1 MPATHTVIIHGW
13 SDRSDSFVSIK
24 PSLEA
29 SGVPNVCTLSYADDK
44 SRQNKLSLDDFA
56 DWLNGQ
62 FIEQKFID
70 TEGNPLVD
78 LNVLVHSTG
87 GLVIRRW
94 IARYYLQSAERLD
107 LCPVKRIVM
116 LAPAQVG
123 SPYAQPRHSFVGS
136 LLKGRFK
143 LGDLRGICR
152 QWLDS
157 LNVGRHY
164 QWRLAHRDLL
174 CGLVPY
180 SAERI
185 QVTLL
190 AGIKADLD
198 SANGQ
203 KEAGA
208 YIPYQWGVEKS
219 VETFAW
225 AVLPGLDERGIV
237 EGLGQKD
244 SLIAGLLLE
253 ALNCT
258 SPAAFH
264 QFCARTQSITAQ
276 THRQN
281 SNSTFQPFAFWAVG
295 DQQHATPDFT
305 FECFTRKAGTAEV
318 ERIVARV
325 ATDSASEVRANSVYL
340 SRPSSLPIEPTLCL
354 PPALS

>member
-13 SDRSDSFVSIK
+13 SDRSDSFVSLK
-24 PSLEA
+24 QHLEA
-29 SGVPNVCTLSYADDK
+29 SGVSNVCTLSYADEK
-44 SRQNKLSLDDFA
+44 SRQDKLSFDDFA
-56 DWLNGQ
+56 HWLNGQ

-70 TEGNPLVD
+70 AEGNPLVD

-87 GLVIRRW
+87 GLIIRCW

-116 LAPAQVG
+116 LAPAHLG
-123 SPYAQPRHSFVGS
+123 SPLAQRRQSFVGS
-136 LLKGRFK
+136 PLKGRLK
-143 LGDLRGICR
+143 IASLREVGR

-157 LNVGRHY
+157 LNVGLHY
-164 QWRLAHRDLL
+164 QWRSAHRDLL

-185 QVTLL
+185 QVTIL
-190 AGIKADLD
+190 AGIKDDLD

-208 YIPYQWGVEKS
+208 CTSYPWGAEKS

-237 EGLGQKD
+237 EESGKKD
-244 SLIAGLLLE
+244 SLTAGLLLE

-264 QFCARTQSITAQ
+264 QLCARTQSITAQ

-281 SNSTFQPFAFWAVG
+281 SISTFQPFAFWAVG
-295 DQQHATPDFT
+295 DQQPATPDFT
-305 FECFTRKAGTAEV
+305 FECFARKAGAAEV

-325 ATDSASEVRANSVYL
+325 AGDLASEVRANGVYL
-340 SRPSSLPIEPTLCL
+340 SRSSSLSVEPTPCL
-354 PPALS
+354 PPVLS